1 MLSERS
7 SWDLEPFMHRRFPLP
22 LIAAALAVSTNAF
35 AQNELVDR
43 ANANARPPIAPLM
56 PNSQPARSDEDGPFS
71 RETPATFVAKKTRG
85 AVVMLRAMQSIP
97 ARLNTDDAGRTT
109 NLGAGVIFDKRGY
122 IVTNYHV
129 VANVQKI
136 DASWPDGRV
145 RTARRVNYDAKADLA
160 VLKLEGDSDYP
171 VVSLSEGVTAIEGEV
186 AIAVGNPYGLGNSL
200 AWGIV
205 SHVGRDMKL
214 PNNEMGRDL
223 IQVSAAINPGN
234 SGGPLFNVNGQLLGI
249 TAAIRSNSQGIAFAI
264 TTKRVLEVVKN
275 LMPGPISLGT
285 MGLAVTE
292 LRPTN
297 SNQQARSLVQ
307 VSHVEAGSPAS
318 RAGLTNGDRIDSVD
332 DQVVRTS
339 FDLERALWDRKFG
352 DSLTL
357 KINGRTKSV
366 TVPIGSIDGKLTHA
380 ELVWSRLG
388 IWALEVP
395 ASRVRH
401 LNPDYKGGLLV
412 VNVAGGSVAE
422 KAGLLPGDI
431 VLGLIANGEGL
442 STVEAANFTYMMRE
456 DQKINIKN
464 SYVDVLFMRD
474 GELAPQAKMYL
485 PADR

>member
-1 MLSERS
+1 
-7 SWDLEPFMHRRFPLP
+7 MHRRFPLVM
-22 LIAAALAVSTNAF
+22 IAAALAVSTSAF
-35 AQNELVDR
+35 AQNEIER
-43 ANANARPPIAPLM
+43 AGAKARPPIAPLM
-56 PNSQPARSDEDGPFS
+56 PNAQPARSDEDGPFS
-71 RETPATFVAKKTRG
+71 RETPATFVAKKTKG

-97 ARLNTDDAGRTT
+97 ARLNTDEAGRTT
-109 NLGAGVIFDKRGY
+109 NLGAGIIFDKRGY

-145 RTARRVNYDAKADLA
+145 RTARRVNYDSKADLA
-160 VLKLEGDSDYP
+160 VLKLDGDDEYP
-171 VVSLSEGVTAIEGEV
+171 VVSLSEGVQAIEGEV

-275 LMPGPISLGT
+275 LMPSPISLET
-285 MGLAVTE
+285 LGLAVTE
-292 LRPTN
+292 LSSTN
-297 SNQQARSLVQ
+297 SNHSSRSLVQ
-307 VSHVEAGSPAS
+307 VSHVDKDSPAS
-318 RAGLTNGDRIDSVD
+318 KAGLISGQRIDKVD
-332 DQVVRTS
+332 GQTVRSS
-339 FDLERALWDRKFG
+339 FDLERAFWNRQFG

-357 KINGRTKSV
+357 EIHGKATVVHMPIESAAGRQ
-366 TVPIGSIDGKLTHA
+366 LTHA
-380 ELVWSRLG
+380 ELVWHRLG

-401 LNPDYKGGLLV
+401 INPEYKGGLLV
-412 VNVAGGSVAE
+412 VNVAPGSHAD
-422 KAGLLPGDI
+422 KAGLLPGDV
-431 VLGLIANGEGL
+431 VLGVLANGDGF

-456 DQKINIKN
+456 SKFPKN
-464 SYVDVLFMRD
+464 TNVDVLVMRD
-474 GELAPQAKMYL
+474 GELAPQLKMFL

>member
-1 MLSERS
+1 MLFERN
-7 SWDLEPFMHRRFPLP
+7 SWDLEPFMHRRFPLV
-22 LIAAALAVSTNAF
+22 LIAAALTLSPGAF
-35 AQNELVDR
+35 AQSELDR
-43 ANANARPPIAPLM
+43 AGAKARPPIASLM
-56 PNSQPARSDEDGPFS
+56 PNAQPARSDEDGPFS
-71 RETPATFVAKKTRG
+71 RETPATFVAKKTKG
-85 AVVMLRAMQSIP
+85 AVVMLRAMQTIP
-97 ARLNTDDAGRTT
+97 ARLNTDEAGRTT
-109 NLGAGVIFDKRGY
+109 NLGAGIIFDRRGY

-145 RTARRVNYDAKADLA
+145 RTARRVNFDSKADLA
-160 VLKLEGDSDYP
+160 VLKLDGDSDYP
-171 VVSLSEGVTAIEGEV
+171 VVSLSEGVQAIEGEV

-264 TTKRVLEVVKN
+264 TTKRVLEIVKT
-275 LMPGPISLGT
+275 LMPSPISLNT
-285 MGLAVTE
+285 MGLAVKE
-292 LRPTN
+292 LPDSGGNHSSKT
-297 SNQQARSLVQ
+297 LVE
-307 VSHVEAGSPAS
+307 VKSVEAGSPAS
-318 RAGLTNGDRIDSVD
+318 KAGLTSGDRIEFVD
-332 DQVVRTS
+332 NQAVRTS

-352 DSLTL
+352 DTLTL
-357 KINGRTKSV
+357 RITGKRESVSMPINSM
-366 TVPIGSIDGKLTHA
+366 DGKLTHA

-395 ASRVRH
+395 ASRVKH
-401 LNPDYKGGLLV
+401 INPDYKGGLLV
-412 VNVAGGSVAE
+412 VNVAAGSYAE

-431 VLGLIANGEGL
+431 ILGVLANGDGF

-456 DQKINIKN
+456 DQKINVRN
-464 SYVDVLFMRD
+464 SYVDLLYMRD
-474 GELAPQAKMYL
+474 GELAPQVKMYL
-485 PADR
+485 PGDR